1 MTLCGVCHVGLPDKK
16 IMAMMGRS
24 FKEKLLLLLCAILAV
39 AVTPFAILRFR
50 HDQWPAALLDTS
62 VVCVMLGLFLHVYFT
77 RETRVPG
84 IALSL
89 IFTVAALGSIYLL
102 GNGQIYWAYPA
113 LTAAFFLLET
123 RYAALFSGASLL
135 AIEAMLWRTTPA
147 ATIFTI
153 TLTLLTS
160 MLFAYAFAVTASR
173 QRSRLSQLA
182 MIDPLTGTGNRRA
195 QNEKLDAANALFRR
209 AEVPA
214 NILILDI
221 DHFKKINDRHGHIT
235 GDDVLLEMA
244 DLIRANTRPT
254 ETLYRYGGEEFI
266 IIAEHTALSGAAQLA
281 EKLRRLIEQNTF
293 SADIRLTVSFGVA
306 ELHRSEGRQGWLS
319 RADDALFQAKNEG
332 RNRVVHDTTTEVMLF
347 PQAAAVRESPRY

>member
-1 MTLCGVCHVGLPDKK
+1 MALPDKE
-16 IMAMMGRS
+16 IMAMTGRS
-24 FKEKLLLLLCAILAV
+24 FKENLLMLLCAILAV
-39 AVTPFAILRFR
+39 AVTPFAIMRFR
-50 HDQWPAALLDTS
+50 HDQWAAALLDSS

-102 GNGQIYWAYPA
+102 GNGQIFWAYPA
-113 LTAAFFLLET
+113 LAAAFFLLET
-123 RYAALFSGASLL
+123 RYAALLTAVSLL

-173 QRSRLSQLA
+173 QRSRLSLLA
-182 MIDPLTGTGNRRA
+182 TIDPLTGTGNRRA
-195 QNEKLDAANALFRR
+195 QNEKLDAVNALFRR
-209 AEVPA
+209 AEVPGS
-214 NILILDI
+214 ILILDI
-221 DHFKKINDRHGHIT
+221 DHFKNINDTHGHIT
-235 GDDVLLEMA
+235 GDDVLVEMA

-266 IIAEHTALSGAAQLA
+266 VIAEHTGLDGAAQLA
-281 EKLRRLIEQNTF
+281 EKLRQLIEQKTF
-293 SADIRLTVSFGVA
+293 VADIRLTVSFGVA

-319 RADDALFQAKNEG
+319 RADGALFRAKNEG
-332 RNRVVHDTTTEVMLF
+332 RNRVVPDTTTEITLL
-347 PQAAAVRESPRY
+347 PQAAAVGESP

>member
-1 MTLCGVCHVGLPDKK
+1 
-16 IMAMMGRS
+16 
-24 FKEKLLLLLCAILAV
+24 
-39 AVTPFAILRFR
+39 
-50 HDQWPAALLDTS
+50 
-62 VVCVMLGLFLHVYFT
+62 
-77 RETRVPG
+77 
-84 IALSL
+84 
-89 IFTVAALGSIYLL
+89 
-102 GNGQIYWAYPA
+102 
-113 LTAAFFLLET
+113 
-123 RYAALFSGASLL
+123 
-135 AIEAMLWRTTPA
+135 
-147 ATIFTI
+147 
-153 TLTLLTS
+153 
-160 MLFAYAFAVTASR
+160 
-173 QRSRLSQLA
+173 